1 MRKVF
6 YLSRSLSLDAGKL
19 PGSKVSN
26 PYNFMKVNLQLPV
39 SVNHCPSIIVWLSLH
54 ISSQY
59 QTRLRDANCSAPQ
72 GCGDVRPS
80 RIIKALRHVYQ
91 IKACPPPRDLA
102 VPMNCSESFT
112 YLCTTAPGSLPTWY
126 RTNQIARFDSCI
138 TDSTQEA

>member
-6 YLSRSLSLDAGKL
+6 YLF
-19 PGSKVSN
+19 PGVSHLMLAN
-26 PYNFMKVNLQLPV
+26 CPAVRFPTLTTSWKWIYNFLWVLIIARQSYWFDCRYV
-39 SVNHCPSIIVWLSLH
+39 SAHNIKRVYR
-54 ISSQY
+54 Q
-59 QTRLRDANCSAPQ
+59 DANCSAPQ

-91 IKACPPPRDLA
+91 IKACPPLRDLA
-102 VPMNCSESFT
+102 VPMNCSFT
-112 YLCTTAPGSLPTWY
+112 YLCTTAPGSLTWY